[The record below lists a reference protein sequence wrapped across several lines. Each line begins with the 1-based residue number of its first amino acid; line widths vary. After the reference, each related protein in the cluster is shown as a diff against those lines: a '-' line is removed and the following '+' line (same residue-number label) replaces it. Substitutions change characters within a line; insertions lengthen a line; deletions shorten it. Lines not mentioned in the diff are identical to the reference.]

1 MSSASK
7 IKTGLKIGTSGG
19 PLQASVFSMKRG
31 FFLLEFDE
39 LAEILASAG
48 FRAFRAKQVWEGV
61 YKKKIF
67 SFSEITNLPAD
78 LRKFLSDNFEIKT
91 ALPQRKRT
99 SSDDTGK
106 YLFELSDG
114 YFIESVLLEAP
125 EGEGDELRKTLCIS
139 TQVGCAQ
146 GCRFCASTMRG
157 FKRNLDS
164 SEIVSQLLPFVKNG
178 EFEFENIVVMGMGE
192 PLANFENAVKALY
205 IIKDRFGFGARRITL
220 STCGIADKLKELA
233 EMKFPFRLAISL
245 HGASNDV
252 REKIMPVNKRFP
264 LEVLLPAA
272 KAFAKSNGRMITLEY
287 ILIDKVNDSFS
298 DAKLLSDIANS
309 LHAHVNLIPYNRV
322 EGLDW
327 KRPSSDRRKAFFNA
341 LKSKGVSCTLRREKG
356 SDIEAACGQLALIAE
371 RQKLENM

>member
-1 MSSASK
+1 
-7 IKTGLKIGTSGG
+7 
-19 PLQASVFSMKRG
+19 MKRE

-39 LAEILASAG
+39 LAEVLASAG

-67 SFSEITNLPAD
+67 DFSEITSLPAD
-78 LRKFLSDNFEIKT
+78 LRKYLADNFEIKT
-91 ALPQRKRT
+91 ALPLRKRT

-125 EGEGDELRKTLCIS
+125 EGEGDEFRKTLCIS

-164 SEIVSQLLPFVKNG
+164 SEIISQLLPFARNG

-192 PLANFENAVKALY
+192 PLANFANVVKALY

-220 STCGIADKLKELA
+220 STCGIADKIKELA
-233 EMKFPFRLAISL
+233 DMKFPFRLAISL
-245 HGASNDV
+245 HGASNEV

-264 LEVLLPAA
+264 LEALLPAA

-287 ILIDKVNDSFS
+287 ILIDKVNDNFS
-298 DAKLLSDIANS
+298 DAKLLSGIANS
-309 LHAHVNLIPYNRV
+309 LRAHVNLIPYNKV

-327 KRPSSDRRKAFFNA
+327 KRPGLDRRKAFFNA
-341 LKSKGVSCTLRREKG
+341 LKSKGVSCTLRKEKG
-356 SDIEAACGQLALIAE
+356 SDIEAACGQLALVAE
-371 RQKLENM
+371 RKKLENI